1 MLLEMLPRTTAYL
14 QCACDSEWPL
24 CLFHYFLSIGQPSF
38 SSKGLQ
44 RLNRYE
50 ALTSGTCISLLPNIL
65 LFMGSRGLDAA
76 VQRLSESS
84 KSSGVFTGKG
94 QTLAGATTGPDL
106 KSQANQTASKVTSRF
121 NNIDP
126 QVKVLLGLVVAYAAF
141 WYITS

>member
-1 MLLEMLPRTTAYL
+1 
-14 QCACDSEWPL
+14 
-24 CLFHYFLSIGQPSF
+24 
-38 SSKGLQ
+38 
-44 RLNRYE
+44 LNRYE
-50 ALTSGTCISLLPNIL
+50 VLTNGTCISLMPDIL
-65 LFMGSRGLDAA
+65 LIMVSRGLEAA

-94 QTLAGATTGPDL
+94 QTLGGATTGPDL
-106 KSQANQTASKVTSRF
+106 KSQANQAASNVTSSF